1 VDEEQHSRPESD
13 LQTGEIKQETDII
26 PKTDSGN
33 SDDETNSTSSNGWQ
47 IEDIAGDEEY
57 DYETQYRELSQ
68 SMKILEKKF
77 DNDL

>member
-33 SDDETNSTSSNGWQ
+33 SDDETNSTSSNGW
-47 IEDIAGDEEY
+47 
-57 DYETQYRELSQ
+57 
-68 SMKILEKKF
+68 
-77 DNDL
+77 